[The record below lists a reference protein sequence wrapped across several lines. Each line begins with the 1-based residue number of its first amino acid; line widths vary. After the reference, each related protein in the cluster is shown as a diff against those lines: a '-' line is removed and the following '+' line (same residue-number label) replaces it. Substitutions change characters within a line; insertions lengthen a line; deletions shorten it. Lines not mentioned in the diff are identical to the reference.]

1 MRIDE
6 VSEKSGLTPDT
17 IRFYEKSD
25 MLPAIAR
32 DQRGWRQF
40 APDDLEWLIVLARL
54 RATGMPLKAVREF
67 AASAQS
73 AEAETPTEHRKRLDL
88 LRSHAETL
96 SKKRAELEACED
108 YLNFKIS
115 TYTSKLGL

>member
-1 MRIDE
+1 
-6 VSEKSGLTPDT
+6 
-17 IRFYEKSD
+17 

-73 AEAETPTEHRKRLDL
+73 AEAETPTEHRKDGFGIPTNCLVMEEV
-88 LRSHAETL
+88 SGVSYTQTQ
-96 SKKRAELEACED
+96 K
-108 YLNFKIS
+108 FK
-115 TYTSKLGL
+115 